1 MDLEKVKEN
10 YSLRFY
16 KLLLAGIIIHNLQK
30 INGKIIFS
38 LKEETNALAVVI
50 LINNN

>member
-10 YSLRFY
+10 YSLKLH
-16 KLLLAGIIIHNLQK
+16 KLLHVGIIIHNHQK

-38 LKEETNALAVVI
+38 LKEE
-50 LINNN
+50 INV